1 MKQHSLGQAARAAGI
16 SLDYVN
22 VNGEKEAISDET
34 LQALLAVMD
43 DPQDE
48 KKSPLPPV
56 AVFSGSGKRQLT
68 PQGSGVYRWQLQ
80 TEKGKQHS
88 GELTAGEPFTVP
100 GPLAQGYH
108 QLTLIKGKKSWQ
120 TRIIVAP
127 RRCYLPPALEA
138 GEKRW
143 GALVQLYTV
152 RSEQNWGIGD
162 FGDLDQLLV
171 QLAERGGDF
180 VGLNPLHA
188 LYPASAGFAS
198 PYSPSSRRW
207 LNVIYIDVSQ
217 VADFQQSA
225 AAQKWWKSARTQK
238 ALTKAREAELV
249 DYEAVMTLKLAAL
262 RHAWAH
268 FQARDSQSEEHQSW
282 AAFVR
287 EGGDSL
293 RYQAAYDGI
302 QLERQADKAQQGG
315 WPAWPEAWRNS
326 QLPEVQQWC
335 AQHEE
340 EIAFWQWLQWLAQQQ
355 FAGCWTHSQ
364 ALGMSVG
371 LYRDLAVGVAEGS
384 AETWHDPELY
394 RLKASVGAPPD
405 RLGPLGQNWGLPP
418 MDPHVMKA
426 RGYQPFVDM
435 LRANMRDCGA
445 LRIDHVMSL
454 LRLWWVPAG
463 ETADKG
469 AYVAYPVNDL
479 LGILALESHR
489 LRCMVI
495 GEDLGTVPQEIVSL
509 LRKSGVFSW
518 KVLWFEQEKDER
530 YRAPQDYPRQSIA
543 SASTHDLPTLTGFWE
558 QGDLAL
564 GEKIGLYPGDAVKAL
579 HQQRAAQKQA
589 LLDALHQAG
598 ALPARSQ
605 KKAEKLSMT
614 PALNRAIHRFLAD
627 TDSALLGLQPEDW
640 LGMTTPVNVPG
651 TVEQYPNW
659 RRKLSKTLEEIFADK
674 EVNALLKVVSQ
685 QRQSGQKGQ

>member
-1 MKQHSLGQAARAAGI
+1 MKQDSLDQAARTAGI
-16 SLDYVN
+16 SLDYIN

-34 LQALLAVMD
+34 KRALLAVMG
-43 DPQDE
+43 DPQ
-48 KKSPLPPV
+48 KASQSPLPPV
-56 AVFSGSGKRQLT
+56 AVFSGRGKRQLT
-68 PQGSGVYRWQLQ
+68 PQGRGVYRWQLQ
-80 TEKGKQHS
+80 TEKGRLLS
-88 GELTAGEPFTVP
+88 GELTAGEPFTLP
-100 GPLAQGYH
+100 TPLAQGYH
-108 QLTLIKGKKSWQ
+108 QLTLSKGKKSWQ
-120 TRIIVAP
+120 TRVIVAP

-171 QLAERGGDF
+171 QLAARGGDF

-188 LYPASAGFAS
+188 LYPASADFAS

-207 LNVIYIDVSQ
+207 LNIIYIDVSQ

-238 ALTKAREAELV
+238 ALAKAREAEHV
-249 DYEAVMTLKLAAL
+249 DYAAVMALKLAAL

-268 FQARDSQSEEHQSW
+268 FQARDRASDEQQSW
-282 AAFVR
+282 AEFVR

-302 QLERQADKAQQGG
+302 QQARRAENAKQWG
-315 WPAWPEAWRNS
+315 WPAWPEGWRNS
-326 QLPEVQQWC
+326 QQPEVQQWC
-335 AQHEE
+335 KEHEE

-355 FAGCWTHSQ
+355 FSGCWAHSQ

-394 RLKASVGAPPD
+394 RLKVSVGAPPD

-418 MDPHVMKA
+418 MDPHVMQA
-426 RGYQPFVDM
+426 RGYQPFIDM

-469 AYVAYPVNDL
+469 AYVAYPVDDL

-495 GEDLGTVPQEIVSL
+495 GEDLGTVPEAIVSL

-518 KVLWFEQEKDER
+518 KVLWFEQEKDQR

-564 GEKIGLYPGDAVKAL
+564 GEKLGLYPGDAVKAL
-579 HQQRAAQKQA
+579 HEQRATQKQA

-598 ALPARSQ
+598 ALPASSQ
-605 KKAEKLSMT
+605 KKAEKLAMT

-651 TVEQYPNW
+651 TVDQYPNW
-659 RRKLSKTLEEIFADK
+659 RRKLSKTLEAIFADR

-685 QRQSGQKGQ
+685 QRQSGRKEK